1 MGVHDCVTDGEA
13 RMNGSNG
20 RSRKAT
26 ITLRID
32 DRIKNAA
39 KYYARQREMPLAE
52 VVRHLLTEY
61 VEACAHENAHASPD
75 LLGARPAQFAG
86 IRFPRNGEPR
96 AIVRTG
102 RVDR

>member
-1 MGVHDCVTDGEA
+1 
-13 RMNGSNG
+13 MNGSNG
-20 RSRKAT
+20 RPGKAT

-52 VVRHLLTEY
+52 VVRDLLTEY
-61 VEACAHENAHASPD
+61 VEACAHENAQALPD
-75 LLGARPAQFAG
+75 LLGAKPAQFAG
-86 IRFPRNGEPR
+86 IRFPRDSEPR
-96 AIVRTG
+96 VMVRTG